1 MVPADG
7 AELAGAYESHGNA
20 WAKGVF
26 MIDDAQLHAV
36 RNTGATKR
44 SIVLCDVRRTDVPR
58 IPPGTELQDIP
69 RFLAKAQR

>member
-1 MVPADG
+1 
-7 AELAGAYESHGNA
+7 
-20 WAKGVF
+20 